1 MQYNPNEAMS
11 KTAMNLIDQQD
22 YSYAVLAHLRVI
34 TITNFTN
41 MKTGLDF
48 VKLVLAKSPML
59 KMVDIVIDKRVDI
72 NSEVKML
79 KELVRYPRASAKAE
93 IRFERP

>member
-1 MQYNPNEAMS
+1 MQYNLNEAMS
-11 KTAMNLIDQQD
+11 QTAMNLIDQQD
-22 YSYAVLAHLRVI
+22 YSYVVLAHLRVI
-34 TITNFTN
+34 TITNFSN

-48 VKLVLAKSPML
+48 VKFVLAKSPML
-59 KMVDIVIDKRVDI
+59 KIVDIVIDKWVDI